1 MKVIV
6 TGFDAFGTH
15 ESNPSQEAVA
25 ELPEFIKF
33 KNGTADLR
41 VAKLTLPTCCSD
53 AWDTLSREVE
63 AGAGSPYAVLM
74 SGLADSRDKICL
86 ERFALNVRQFRMPDN
101 RGHQWDDEQIHND
114 APDALRTRIQLKD
127 LYEHLNQKGYAVDI
141 SNYAG
146 TFVCNE
152 TYYRSLFRWQEDP
165 QCRGILFVHVP
176 PFESYRHTNPEHVD
190 ERHPKRVYADAL
202 AEIALFLMSS

>member
-15 ESNPSQEAVA
+15 ELNPSQQAVD

-33 KNGTADLR
+33 KNGTEELR
-41 VAKLTLPTCCSD
+41 VAKLTLPTCCID
-53 AWDTLSREVE
+53 AWETLSKEVE
-63 AGAGSPYAVLM
+63 SEPEMPYAIIL
-74 SGLADSRDKICL
+74 SGLADTRDKICL

-101 RGHQWDDEQIHND
+101 RGHQWDDEQIHDNG
-114 APDALRTRIQLKD
+114 PDALRSRLPLRQ
-127 LYEHLNQKGYAVDI
+127 LYEHLDKNGYAVDI

-152 TYYRSLFRWQEDP
+152 TYYRSLHRWQDDP
-165 QCRGILFVHVP
+165 RCRGILFVHVP
-176 PFESYRHTNPEHVD
+176 CFESYKHSDPAHLD
-190 ERHPKRVYADAL
+190 ERHPRRIYADAL
-202 AEIALFLMSS
+202 AEIAVFLMS